1 MLTFIYLAIQ
11 IRPVQHYIAQKLT
24 VYASSKINTRLHIG
38 GIDVALFS
46 RVILKDVWIEDQKSD
61 TLAYAE
67 RISATISSVKFRKKK
82 IELSRLSLDQLKLN
96 IHKDS
101 AGIYNFNFLA
111 RPPDEDSPRSEFDW
125 EIDCNRF
132 ILRNSALGLT
142 QTGETPRNIEIDE
155 IRTRIDQFRMVA
167 DTMQFRL
174 FSMSLNDQKGF
185 YLNEMSANVS
195 LTGRDLRIEHLR
207 LETLQSN
214 IENTHIALLQKNL
227 PGSDDWVSEIDV
239 TIGASSLSLAD
250 IALFVPDISGMDQ
263 QIELS
268 GHISGNMRNLR
279 AREINIT
286 TGENTRL
293 LADFSVSLLPGFS
306 EPFLFVELKQSQTD
320 FRDLARIKLPDRS
333 ATKQLRF
340 PPGFYQAGIITY
352 QGNFTGFMSDFVAY
366 GTINSRMGRLKT
378 DLSFIP
384 EGNNSI
390 RYRGRLET
398 AGFNLGRLWQNDLL
412 GEISFAGLV
421 NGLFNRN
428 TQLIDGAFDGSISR
442 WLVKGY
448 PYSDIEVNGQLSNK
462 KFDGNITF
470 DDPNLKMDFAGQ
482 LDLNQP
488 IPVFDFSLDLH
499 EANLAALRIDS
510 VNTRSE
516 LKFGLVANFSGTNVD
531 NLDGRIQFN
540 NGSYANQNSELNFN
554 NLLIHTHVDASAS
567 QLTIESDFIDL
578 TVAGEYSFNSLF
590 ESFRTIAATYLP
602 AYRRIGGTLGQ
613 NNRFSLLLRAKNLN
627 EVTAVFAPELKI
639 GTPFAIEGKIDA
651 PNSEVFLQGVI
662 PDISWKDF
670 SAREVDLTIKPDN
683 RTLDGRIRIQTLSFQ
698 DEYVLYNPTLLLNAG
713 GNTLHSRLV
722 WGNLDDISYAGE
734 IGTRL
739 MFTSRTGGMQ
749 PLIRGEILPSRI
761 IIADSLWQMHPSA
774 FSIDTTAIHINRF
787 AISSGLQNIGIDG
800 IISEDLRDQLSIQ
813 FEALNLGTLNHYLQ
827 KSTGIEGVLDGSL
840 AFFDFYRSRMFYS
853 DLSLNGFVFRAE
865 TIGDVSLVNKWDRSS
880 GKIDS
885 RLLVTQD
892 KESRLD
898 IDGTFDPLTREVI
911 YQARL
916 NKMPI
921 HLLGTVIPDTFSGW
935 KGEGTG
941 TIAITGQTEKI
952 LLNGAIMAENA
963 GLTINYTQVAYQ
975 LSDSIRFAN
984 DRIIFRNIRMTDQ
997 LGNPGTL
1004 NGNIRHDNFN
1014 NMDFNLTISSGQI
1027 LALNTNSRHDDRFFG
1042 RALARGTFR
1051 VLGNISNV
1059 RLVGEATTLAGTSL
1073 TIVLGEDEE
1082 VTRYDFVRFLAPEWH
1097 TTGTAVAETA
1107 STAGGGADFD
1117 LTITVT
1123 PEARAQII
1131 YNTQITDVIR
1141 AQGEGVLRFRMDRSY
1156 NIDLSGNFNVTQGE
1170 YLFTL
1175 QNVINKRFTIEPGG
1189 SIVWTGNPY
1198 NAVIDLSAVYRLKA
1212 SLRELFTGT
1221 LRPIDYTQ
1229 RIPVECKILLT
1240 EDLLSPAINFDIV
1253 FPTVEDRLR
1262 DEMQQ
1267 HFSTQE
1273 ELNKQMLSLLVLGQ
1287 FYTPEYMRGTY
1298 EAGNPNLI
1306 GNTASDLF
1314 SNQLSNWL
1322 SQINRNVDIGINYRP
1337 GNQLTNDEIEL
1348 ALSTQIFNDRVTI
1361 NGNIGNN
1368 TNPNGVN
1375 NSEIVGDFDVII
1387 KLTPNGKLQL
1397 KAYNRSNNNL
1407 IYETA
1412 PYTQGLGFSYKEEYN
1427 TLDELWQKIT
1437 ALFRR
1442 SKSRTGEAALVSDPE
1457 PESAVG
1463 LLHSTSAGHQS
1474 DPARLSQY

>member
-1 MLTFIYLAIQ
+1 MALLFSVLTLLYLAIQ
-11 IRPVQHYIAQKLT
+11 IRPVQHFIAQKLT
-24 VYASSKINTRLHIG
+24 VYASSKIDTRLHIG

-67 RISATISSVKFRKKK
+67 RISATISSVKFRKKR
-82 IELSRLSLDQLKLN
+82 IQLSRVSLDQLKLT
-96 IHKDS
+96 IHQDS
-101 AGIYNFNFLA
+101 AGIYNFKFLT
-111 RPPDEDSPRSEFDW
+111 RPPDEDTPRREFGW
-125 EIDCNRF
+125 EIDCDRF
-132 ILRNSALGLT
+132 ILRNSALGL
-142 QTGETPRNIEIDE
+142 QYIGEASRTIEIDE
-155 IRTRIDQFRMVA
+155 IRTRIDQFRLVA

-185 YLNEMSANVS
+185 YLNEMSAFVS
-195 LTGRDLRIEHLR
+195 LTGRDFRIDHLR
-207 LETLQSN
+207 LETLQST
-214 IENTHIALLQKNL
+214 IDSTHIALLQKNL
-227 PGSDDWVSEIDV
+227 PGSEDWVSELDI
-239 TIGASSLSLAD
+239 TIGASSVSLAD
-250 IALFVPDISGMDQ
+250 IALFVPEISGMDQ

-268 GHISGNMRNLR
+268 GRISGNMRNLR
-279 AREINIT
+279 ARNINIT
-286 TGENTRL
+286 TGEHTRL

-306 EPFLFVELKQSQTD
+306 EPFLFVELKRSQTD

-333 ATKQLRF
+333 TTRQLRF
-340 PPGFYQAGIITY
+340 PPGFYQAGLITY
-352 QGNFTGFMSDFVAY
+352 EGNFTGFMSDFVAY
-366 GTINSRMGRLKT
+366 GTVNSRMGQLKT

-384 EGNNSI
+384 EGNNNI

-398 AGFNLGRLWQNDLL
+398 AGFNLGRLWQNDAL

-428 TQLIDGAFDGSISR
+428 TQLIDGAFDGNISR

-448 PYSDIEVNGQLSNK
+448 PYSDIEINGQLSNK
-462 KFDGNITF
+462 KFDGNISF

-482 LDLNQP
+482 LDLNQA

-499 EANLAALRIDS
+499 EANLAALMIDS
-510 VNTRSE
+510 VNSRSE
-516 LKFGLVANFSGTNVD
+516 LKFGLVANFSGTTVD
-531 NLDGRIQFN
+531 DLDGRIQFN
-540 NGSYANQNSELNFN
+540 NGSYANQYSELNFN
-554 NLLIHTHVDASAS
+554 NLLIHTHVDASAR
-567 QLTIESDFIDL
+567 QLSIESDFLDL
-578 TVAGEYSFNSLF
+578 TVDGEYSFNSLL
-590 ESFRTIAATYLP
+590 ESFRTIAAGYLP
-602 AYRRIGGTLGQ
+602 AYRRAGGTLGQ
-613 NNRFSLLLRAKNLN
+613 TNRFTLSLRAKNLN

-639 GTPFAIEGKIDA
+639 GTPFNIEGRIDA
-651 PNSEVFLQGVI
+651 RNSEILLQGII
-662 PDISWKDF
+662 PHISWKEF
-670 SAREVDLTIKPDN
+670 SAHQVNVNIKPDN
-683 RTLDGRIRIQTLSFQ
+683 RTLDGRIRIQTLRFQ
-698 DEYVLYNPTLLLNAG
+698 NDYVLYNPTLLVNAENNALN
-713 GNTLHSRLV
+713 TRLV
-722 WGNLDDISYAGE
+722 WGNLDDVSYAGE

-739 MFTSRTGGMQ
+739 SFTSRTNGLQ
-749 PLIRGEILPSRI
+749 PLIYGEILPSRI
-761 IIADSLWQMHPSA
+761 IIADSLWHIHASA
-774 FSIDTTAIHINRF
+774 FSIDTTAISVNRF
-787 AISSGLQNIGIDG
+787 TVSSGLQHIEIDG
-800 IISEDLRDQLSIQ
+800 IISEDLQDQLSIR
-813 FEALNLGTLNHYLQ
+813 FKALNLGSINHYLQ
-827 KSTGIEGVLDGSL
+827 KSTGFEGVLDGSL
-840 AFFDFYRSRMFYS
+840 AFFDFYHSRIFFS
-853 DLSLNGFVFRAE
+853 DLRLNGFAFRSE
-865 TIGDVSLVNKWDRSS
+865 EIGDVSLVNKWDRSS

-885 RLLVTQD
+885 RLLITQN
-892 KESRLD
+892 EETRLD
-898 IDGTFDPLTREVI
+898 IDGTFDPANQEVR

-916 NKMPI
+916 NKVPI
-921 HLLGTVIPDTFSGW
+921 DLLGTVIPDTFSGW
-935 KGEGTG
+935 KGEGSG
-941 TIAITGQTEKI
+941 TLSVTGQTEKL

-963 GLTINYTQVAYQ
+963 GLTINYTQVGYQ

-984 DRIIFRNIRMTDQ
+984 DRIIFRNIAITDQ
-997 LGNPGTL
+997 LGNPGIL

-1014 NMDFNLTISSGQI
+1014 NMDFNLAMTSSQI

-1042 RALARGTFR
+1042 RAVARGTFR
-1051 VLGNISNV
+1051 VLGNIGNV
-1059 RLVGEATTLAGTSL
+1059 RLVGEATTLAGTSV
-1073 TIVLGEDEE
+1073 TIVLGENEE
-1082 VTRYDFVRFLAPEWH
+1082 VTRYDFVRFLAPEWIA
-1097 TTGTAVAETA
+1097 TQPTAAET
-1107 STAGGGADFD
+1107 TTPLGGGADFD
-1117 LTITVT
+1117 LTVTVT

-1141 AQGEGVLRFRMDRSY
+1141 AQGEGVLRFRMDRNY

-1175 QNVINKRFTIEPGG
+1175 QNVINKRFSIEPGG

-1240 EDLLSPAINFDIV
+1240 DDLLSPSINFDIV

-1273 ELNKQMLSLLVLGQ
+1273 DLNKQMLSLLVLGQ

-1322 SQINRNVDIGINYRP
+1322 SQINRNVDIGVNYRP

-1387 KLTPNGKLQL
+1387 KLTTNGKLQL

-1427 TLDELWQKIT
+1427 TLDEFWQKIT
-1437 ALFRR
+1437 GLFRR
-1442 SKSRTGEAALVSDPE
+1442 SKNREGEATLMSE
-1457 PESAVG
+1457 PLTETNVG
-1463 LLHSTSAGHQS
+1463 FVRE
-1474 DPARLSQY
+1474 D